1 MSPFTF
7 LKTSV
12 STAMLRIPFLLA
24 LFTAVN
30 LSAQP
35 LDQYGWT
42 FYDTLN
48 KSIPDNTV
56 ADICMDKKGR
66 VWVTMGNMSMSCWER
81 GRWRTIEARKPD
93 SMVYGWL
100 RDMAL
105 LKNGNLAISGIPG
118 KLAFYNPEKNNWQYH
133 AMPQRDLQPLAIYAD
148 DRDVLL
154 VGTMNGLYQY
164 HNGIWKKLIT
174 GYGDVMGISGQVN
187 GNVMATLRE
196 GMFLLRK
203 RSNAPGYVLDEQIRD
218 QAFYEAVTDRKGR
231 LWAASYEELN
241 VQMLEDT
248 TWTRFNELPQQIYY
262 NFNGTWKYV
271 VHNVALLHDGRPVIS
286 TQFGAHL
293 AVYNAGEWLPYSV
306 PLNGEFDGIECIR
319 LGPDNS
325 IWLGTWHHGVV
336 VLSPNRDSTHRKVVP
351 RPQPLPV
358 IPGQQ
363 QPIQRPGHV
372 PSPAIIHKLIDD

>member
-1 MSPFTF
+1 
-7 LKTSV
+7 
-12 STAMLRIPFLLA
+12 MLRFPLLLV

-48 KSIPDNTV
+48 KSIPDNMV

-66 VWVTMGNMSMSCWER
+66 VWVTTGNMSMSCWER

-203 RSNAPGYVLDEQIRD
+203 RANAPGYVLDEQIRD
-218 QAFYEAVTDRKGR
+218 QAFYEAVTDRNGR
-231 LWAASYEELN
+231 LWAASYGELN

-262 NFNGTWKYV
+262 NFNGTWRYV

-293 AVYNAGEWLPYSV
+293 AVYDGGNWLPYSV

-319 LGPDNS
+319 LGPDSS

-351 RPQPLPV
+351 RPQPMPV

-363 QPIQRPGHV
+363 QPIQRPGQV